1 MAKRSNPAMKIA
13 QETAHSAMFDAAGQP
28 RPGLHKV
35 LLRAVEVQRP
45 LVLANI
51 RRLQRRH
58 PQATAAQLAAILE
71 RDYLLAVTGGGA
83 LVGGAA
89 VIPGVGTAAAL
100 GLSAAAAVG
109 FLEATALYS
118 TALAE
123 LHGIRMVDPDR
134 ASTLVMAVMLGEEG
148 TQLLSSL
155 SGQAAGRGKG
165 PTQAWTAAFTRRVP
179 LAGFGTVRAKIQTM
193 FLRSLLKTQGTA
205 WLGRALPF
213 GIGAVVGGVGNRV
226 MGHAVVA
233 NAREA
238 FGPIPDTIPGE
249 LQALAETTGPAALYE
264 TSLDAQPGGGAPGG
278 GTPGGGTQ
286 GSGAPKASTKDGG
299 TFWI

>member
-1 MAKRSNPAMKIA
+1 MAKRSNPAIKVA
-13 QETAHSAMFDAAGQP
+13 QQTAHSAMFDAAGQP

-51 RRLQRRH
+51 RRLQRKH
-58 PQATAAQLAAILE
+58 PQATAAQLAAIME

-109 FLEATALYS
+109 FLEATALFS

-123 LHGIRMVDPDR
+123 LHGVRMVDPDR
-134 ASTLVMAVMLGEEG
+134 ASTLVMAIMLGEEG
-148 TQLLSSL
+148 TDLLSSL
-155 SGQAAGRGKG
+155 SGHVAGRGRG
-165 PTQAWTAAFTRRVP
+165 PSQAWTAAFTRSVP
-179 LAGFGTVRAKIQTM
+179 FAGFGAVRAKIQTM

-226 MGHAVVA
+226 MGRAVVA

-238 FGPIPDTIPGE
+238 FGPMPDTIPGE
-249 LQALAETTGPAALYE
+249 LRALAKTTGPAALYDSAPE
-264 TSLDAQPGGGAPGG
+264 PALDAPPN
-278 GTPGGGTQ
+278 
-286 GSGAPKASTKDGG
+286 SGATKTSTKDGG

>member
-1 MAKRSNPAMKIA
+1 MAKRSNPAIKVA
-13 QETAHSAMFDAAGQP
+13 QQTAHSAMFDAAGNP

-51 RRLQRRH
+51 RRLQRKH
-58 PQATAAQLAAILE
+58 PHATAAQLAAIME

-109 FLEATALYS
+109 FLEATALFS

-123 LHGIRMVDPDR
+123 LHGVRMVDPDR
-134 ASTLVMAVMLGEEG
+134 ASTLVMAIMLGEEG
-148 TQLLSSL
+148 TELLSSL
-155 SGQAAGRGKG
+155 SGQAAGRGRG
-165 PTQAWTAAFTRRVP
+165 PTQAWTTAFTRSVP

-193 FLRSLLKTQGTA
+193 FLRSLLKTQGSA
-205 WLGRALPF
+205 LLGRALPF
-213 GIGAVVGGVGNRV
+213 GIGAVVGGVGNRL
-226 MGHAVVA
+226 MGRAVVA

-249 LQALAETTGPAALYE
+249 LQALAETTGTAALYE
-264 TSLDAQPGGGAPGG
+264 SAPESALDAAPDA
-278 GTPGGGTQ
+278 PQ
-286 GSGAPKASTKDGG
+286 NNGAPKTTKDGG

>member
-1 MAKRSNPAMKIA
+1 
-13 QETAHSAMFDAAGQP
+13 MFDAAGQP

-51 RRLQRRH
+51 RRLQRKH
-58 PQATAAQLAAILE
+58 PQATAAQLAAVLE

-89 VIPGVGTAAAL
+89 VVPGVGTGAAL

-109 FLEATALYS
+109 FLEATALFS
-118 TALAE
+118 TSLAE
-123 LHGIRMVDPDR
+123 LHGVRMVDPDR
-134 ASTLVMAVMLGEEG
+134 ASTLVMAIMLGEEG

-155 SGQAAGRGKG
+155 SGQAAGRSKG
-165 PTQAWTAAFTRRVP
+165 PSQAWTAAFTRRVP

-193 FLRSLLKTQGTA
+193 FLRSLVKTQGTA

-226 MGHAVVA
+226 MGRAVVA
-233 NAREA
+233 NAKEA

-249 LQALAETTGPAALYE
+249 LQALAGTIGPGPLYD
-264 TSLDAQPGGGAPGG
+264 TSLDPPADTTPDG
-278 GTPGGGTQ
+278 GTPNTSANPNTSAKEGGT
-286 GSGAPKASTKDGG
+286 S
-299 TFWI
+299 WI

>member
-1 MAKRSNPAMKIA
+1 MAKRSSPAMKVA
-13 QETAHSAMFDAAGQP
+13 QQTAHSAMFDAAGRP

-58 PQATAAQLAAILE
+58 PHATAAQLAAILE

-123 LHGIRMVDPDR
+123 LHGVRMVDPDR
-134 ASTLVMAVMLGEEG
+134 ASTLVMPILPGQEG
-148 TQLLSSL
+148 TQPPSPPSRQTA
-155 SGQAAGRGKG
+155 GPGRG
-165 PTQAWTAAFTRRVP
+165 PSQAWTT
-179 LAGFGTVRAKIQTM
+179 
-193 FLRSLLKTQGTA
+193 
-205 WLGRALPF
+205 
-213 GIGAVVGGVGNRV
+213 
-226 MGHAVVA
+226 
-233 NAREA
+233 
-238 FGPIPDTIPGE
+238 
-249 LQALAETTGPAALYE
+249 
-264 TSLDAQPGGGAPGG
+264 
-278 GTPGGGTQ
+278 
-286 GSGAPKASTKDGG
+286 
-299 TFWI
+299 

>member
-1 MAKRSNPAMKIA
+1 MAKRSNPAIKVA
-13 QETAHSAMFDAAGQP
+13 QQTAHSAMFDAAGNP

-51 RRLQRRH
+51 RRLQRKH
-58 PQATAAQLAAILE
+58 PHATAAQLAAIME
-71 RDYLLAVTGGGA
+71 RDYLMAVTGGGA

-109 FLEATALYS
+109 FLEATALFS

-123 LHGIRMVDPDR
+123 LHGVRMVDPDR
-134 ASTLVMAVMLGEEG
+134 ASTLVMAIMLGEEG
-148 TQLLSSL
+148 TELLSSL
-155 SGQAAGRGKG
+155 SGQAAGRGRG
-165 PTQAWTAAFTRRVP
+165 PTQAWTKAFTRSVP

-193 FLRSLLKTQGTA
+193 FLRSLLKTQGSA
-205 WLGRALPF
+205 LLGRALPF
-213 GIGAVVGGVGNRV
+213 GIGAVVGGVGNRL
-226 MGHAVVA
+226 MGRAVIA

-249 LQALAETTGPAALYE
+249 LQALAETTGTAALYE
-264 TSLDAQPGGGAPGG
+264 SAPVAALDAAPDAPPNNGV
-278 GTPGGGTQ
+278 
-286 GSGAPKASTKDGG
+286 PKATKGGG

>member
-28 RPGLHKV
+28 RPGLHNV

-58 PQATAAQLAAILE
+58 PQASSAQLAAILE

-123 LHGIRMVDPDR
+123 LHGVRMVDPDR
-134 ASTLVMAVMLGEEG
+134 ASTLVMAIMLGEEG
-148 TQLLSSL
+148 TELLSSL

-165 PTQAWTAAFTRRVP
+165 PSQAWTAAFTRRVP
-179 LAGFGTVRAKIQTM
+179 LAGFGTVRERIQTM
-193 FLRSLLKTQGTA
+193 FLRSLLKKQGTA

-213 GIGAVVGGVGNRV
+213 GVGAVVGGVGNRL
-226 MGHAVVA
+226 MARAVVA
-233 NAREA
+233 NAKEA

-249 LQALAETTGPAALYE
+249 LRALAQTSGPAALY
-264 TSLDAQPGGGAPGG
+264 DAQDDDRDTPPAGGARNV
-278 GTPGGGTQ
+278 
-286 GSGAPKASTKDGG
+286 SAKASTKDGG